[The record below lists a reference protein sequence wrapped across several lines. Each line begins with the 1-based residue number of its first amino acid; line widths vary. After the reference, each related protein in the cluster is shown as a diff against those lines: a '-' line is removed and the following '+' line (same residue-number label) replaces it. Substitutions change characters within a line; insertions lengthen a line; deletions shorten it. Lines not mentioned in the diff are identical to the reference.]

1 MTDEREKSIFQVFPP
16 SLSPLR
22 YRNFQLTLDDTETS
36 FARLLSIFSSFSLP
50 KSRTLPQTSLLS
62 LLSNPMDYRIHIG
75 RREDNAGWKQDVYE
89 TFIDWSCRAG
99 YCRQRWVSPS
109 IAINII
115 HTHAI
120 RLREKSGGEKN
131 WSQLC
136 NRTGTNMRNSTIF
149 LFSMSRM
156 IFMRRE
162 NTSWRMMRKENWS
175 IDFSPCG
182 KLKHNKISAE
192 RWAAVFTQR

>member
-1 MTDEREKSIFQVFPP
+1 MRSLVGWGGGKFKGENYVISIERFFFIAHRKKTVRKKRGWARTEEKKHDRRKRKINFSSFSSS

-36 FARLLSIFSSFSLP
+36 FARLLSLFSSFSLP

-120 RLREKSGGEKN
+120 RLREKSGGEK
-131 WSQLC
+131 
-136 NRTGTNMRNSTIF
+136 T
-149 LFSMSRM
+149 
-156 IFMRRE
+156 
-162 NTSWRMMRKENWS
+162 
-175 IDFSPCG
+175 
-182 KLKHNKISAE
+182 LKPIM
-192 RWAAVFTQR
+192 